1 MTSERGRKGIVTV
14 LVVLSLIIGLL
25 GGYVLMD
32 RSMPEMTPGKAGVPW
47 EKEPTLAG
55 SGRAGEIVTPGRA
68 GEEEKGSPSAAP
80 QREMEPMPDMKG
92 MPGMATP
99 AAPSGAVVLP
109 AVQRQLIGV
118 RTTEVSY
125 AQLGEAIRAV
135 GSITY
140 DERKLTQVNLRVS
153 GWIQKVFVDALG
165 KPVRKGEPL
174 LTLYS
179 PDLLATQ
186 DEYLLALRSQAQLAG
201 SPMLDAKTG
210 AEALVASARER
221 LKLWSFTDQQMAELE
236 GRGTAEP
243 VITVYSPSR
252 GIVLKREALPG
263 KYVDP
268 GTTLYELADLS
279 TVWIYGDVYESQ
291 IADVKLNQPAA
302 ATFDAYP
309 GEAFAGKVQYIYP
322 YLNET
327 TRTIRVRLELPN
339 PTLKL
344 KPGMYGNVLIQTDQ
358 QERLVVPKEAVLDTG
373 LRQIV
378 FLDRGKGMY
387 VPTDVKLGRRSEDK
401 AEVLAGLKEG
411 DRVVTAANFLL
422 DAQSKLASTGN
433 MQQMMGQIGMAD
445 WQMRGAYEKKMEG
458 MEGMDMGKGGVPRE
472 KEPVS
477 AGSGRAGEKGM
488 QGMEGM
494 GKGGVSAP
502 PGREGGMKD
511 MPGMSPSAPAK
522 PVSETRKV
530 SGYVLTL
537 STTPDIPK
545 AGETMLR
552 LKLTDPEGKSVTNAN
567 VLFVY
572 TMAMPG
578 MSETKAQAIHGKNG
592 VYEGKAMLG
601 MAGTWDVTATVTI
614 PAKVPISE
622 KFRVQVGGGM

>member
-1 MTSERGRKGIVTV
+1 MKSERRPKGILTT
-14 LVVLSLIIGLL
+14 LVVLSLVVGLV
-25 GGYVLMD
+25 GGYVLAH
-32 RSMPEMTPGKAGVPW
+32 RSIPKKEKAS
-47 EKEPTLAG
+47 T
-55 SGRAGEIVTPGRA
+55 
-68 GEEEKGSPSAAP
+68 SAAL
-80 QREMEPMPDMKG
+80 DMKD

-109 AVQRQLIGV
+109 AVQQQLIGV
-118 RTTEVSY
+118 RTVSVGY
-125 AQLGEAIRAV
+125 APLGQEIRAV
-135 GSITY
+135 GTINH
-140 DERKLTQVNLRVS
+140 DERKLTQVNLRVA
-153 GWIQKVFVDALG
+153 GWIKKVFVDAVG

-186 DEYLLALRSQAQLAG
+186 EEYLLALRSQAQLAG

-210 AEALVASARER
+210 AEALVSSARER
-221 LKLWSFTDQQMAELE
+221 LKLWSFTDQQIGELE
-236 GRGTAEP
+236 RRGKAEP
-243 VITVYSPSR
+243 VITVYAPST

-279 TVWIYGDVYESQ
+279 TVWIYADVYESE
-291 IADVKLNQPAA
+291 IAGVKLNQPAA

-309 GEAFAGKVQYIYP
+309 GETFQGKVQYIYP

-327 TRTIRVRLELPN
+327 TRTVRVRLELPN
-339 PTLKL
+339 PKLKL

-373 LRQIV
+373 VRQIV
-378 FLDRGKGMY
+378 FLDKGKGMY
-387 VPTDVKLGRRSEDK
+387 VPTEVKLGRRSEDK
-401 AEVLAGLKEG
+401 VEVLAGLKEG
-411 DRVVTAANFLL
+411 DHVVTAANFLL

-433 MQQMMGQIGMAD
+433 MQQMMGQVGMAD
-445 WQMRGAYEKKMEG
+445 WQMRGAYEAK
-458 MEGMDMGKGGVPRE
+458 MEGMDMGKGGVPQ
-472 KEPVS
+472 EPVL
-477 AGSGRAGEKGM
+477 AGSGRAGEK
-488 QGMEGM
+488 E
-494 GKGGVSAP
+494 A
-502 PGREGGMKD
+502 GREGAMES

-537 STTPDIPK
+537 SATPDTPK
-545 AGETMLR
+545 AGENVLR
-552 LKLTDPEGKSVTNAN
+552 LKVTDQAGKPVTNAN

-578 MSETKAQAIHGKNG
+578 MSETKAQAVHIKDG

-601 MAGTWDVTATVTI
+601 MAGTWEVRVTVTVPGR
-614 PAKVPISE
+614 PAITE
-622 KFRVQVGGGM
+622 KFQVAVAAGGV

>member
-1 MTSERGRKGIVTV
+1 MKSERRPKGILTA
-14 LVVLSLIIGLL
+14 LVVLSLIIGLV
-25 GGYVLMD
+25 GGYVLAH
-32 RSMPEMTPGKAGVPW
+32 RSMPEK
-47 EKEPTLAG
+47 
-55 SGRAGEIVTPGRA
+55 
-68 GEEEKGSPSAAP
+68 EKGSISAAP
-80 QREMEPMPDMKG
+80 ERAVEPVPDMRD

-109 AVQRQLIGV
+109 AVQQQLIGV

-125 AQLGEAIRAV
+125 ALLGQEIRAV
-135 GSITY
+135 GTINH
-140 DERKLTQVNLRVS
+140 DERKLTQVNLRVA
-153 GWIQKVFVDALG
+153 GWIKKVFVDAVG

-186 DEYLLALRSQAQLAG
+186 EEYLLALRSQVQLAG

-210 AEALVASARER
+210 AEALVSSARER
-221 LKLWSFTDQQMAELE
+221 LKLWSFTDQQIAELE
-236 GRGTAEP
+236 RRGKAEP
-243 VITVYSPSR
+243 VITVYAPST

-279 TVWIYGDVYESQ
+279 TVWIYADVYESE
-291 IADVKLNQPAA
+291 IAGVKLNQPAA

-309 GEAFAGKVQYIYP
+309 GETFQGKVQYIYP

-327 TRTIRVRLELPN
+327 TRTVRVRLELPN
-339 PTLKL
+339 PKLKL

-373 LRQIV
+373 VRQIV
-378 FLDRGKGMY
+378 FLDKGKGMY
-387 VPTDVKLGRRSEDK
+387 VPTEVKLGRRSEDK
-401 AEVLAGLKEG
+401 VEVLAGLKEG
-411 DRVVTAANFLL
+411 DHVVTAANFLL

-433 MQQMMGQIGMAD
+433 MQQMMGQVGMAD
-445 WQMRGAYEKKMEG
+445 WQMRGAYEAKM
-458 MEGMDMGKGGVPRE
+458 KG
-472 KEPVS
+472 
-477 AGSGRAGEKGM
+477 
-488 QGMEGM
+488 
-494 GKGGVSAP
+494 
-502 PGREGGMKD
+502 

-537 STTPDIPK
+537 SATPDAPK
-545 AGETMLR
+545 AGENVLR
-552 LKLTDPEGKSVTNAN
+552 LKVTDQAGKPVTNAI

-578 MSETKAQAIHGKNG
+578 MSETKAQAVHIKDS

-601 MAGTWDVTATVTI
+601 MAGTWEVRVSVTVPGR
-614 PAKVPISE
+614 PAITE
-622 KFRVQVGGGM
+622 KFQVAVAGGGM